1 MLQVLRNQNH
11 LNQREEFR
19 MTPRFLTWITGY
31 KGSVKGKTSFE
42 GKMKNLLLDV
52 VVKCHPCGFVFL
64 VGRIV

>member
-1 MLQVLRNQNH
+1 MLRNQNH

-31 KGSVKGKTSFE
+31 KGNIKGKTSFE
-42 GKMKNLLLDV
+42 GKMKDLLLDV
-52 VVKCHPCGFVFL
+52 VVNYHPCGFVFL